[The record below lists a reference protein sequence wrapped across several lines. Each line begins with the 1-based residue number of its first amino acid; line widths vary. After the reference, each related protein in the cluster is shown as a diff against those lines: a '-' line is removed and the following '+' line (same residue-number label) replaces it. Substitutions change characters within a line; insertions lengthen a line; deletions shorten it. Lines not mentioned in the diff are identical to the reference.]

1 MTDASFVLRVDAGAQ
16 VGFGH
21 AGRCLALW
29 EQLRERC
36 VVAVT
41 DTVAAA
47 FVRRWGARV
56 AGADARG
63 DVTIIDRAHAATV
76 AEVEELRA
84 AGGAVC
90 LIDDSGPARALADA
104 VVDPPTRPHWPEVAG
119 LQLGGFEHALLR
131 EDIRT
136 AAGRGLPDVGVLVSM
151 GGSDP
156 TGLTVPLCTALDAAG
171 IETLAVLGPAYAGP
185 PPPGRV
191 LEDPAQWPRVL
202 AGAELVVCGFGTT
215 LFEAAHLGVPAVAIP
230 RHELDAREATAFSAH
245 GTMTVASPD
254 DAVATVR
261 ALRGSERL
269 REMRRTGR
277 ALVDGRGAERVVTAL
292 EALR

>member
-36 VVAVT
+36 VVAVGDAT
-41 DTVAAA
+41 AAA
-47 FVRRWGARV
+47 FVRRSGARV
-56 AGADARG
+56 AEGGVRG
-63 DVTIIDRAHAATV
+63 DVTVIDRAPA
-76 AEVEELRA
+76 AEVEEVEALRA
-84 AGGAVC
+84 AGAAVC
-90 LIDDSGPARALADA
+90 LIDDAGPARGLAAA
-104 VVDPPTRPHWPEVAG
+104 VVDPPTGLAWPEAAG
-119 LQLGGFEHALLR
+119 TRLGGFEHALLR
-131 EDIRT
+131 EEIRA
-136 AAGRGLPDVGVLVSM
+136 AAGDRLPDVGVLVSM

-171 IETLAVLGPAYAGP
+171 VETLAVLGPGYDGP

-191 LEDPAQWPRVL
+191 LEDGALWPRAL
-202 AGAELVVCGFGTT
+202 AGAELVVCGFGHT
-215 LFEAAHLGVPAVAIP
+215 LLEAAHLGVPAVAIP
-230 RHELDAREATAFSAH
+230 RHERDAREAAAFSAH
-245 GTMTVASPD
+245 GTMEMASPD
-254 DAVATVR
+254 DAVATVS

-269 REMRRTGR
+269 REMRRTGP
-277 ALVDGRGAERVVTAL
+277 ALVDGRGAERVVAAL